1 MLQIPFWIYSNMAD
15 KRTMFKPNF
24 LLLLILALRLF
35 WLFLVIWWTN
45 AAILNPTLTFYVNKT
60 TILQHSDLR
69 GNFKLNFELYLNNAS
84 YYNMPDTRG
93 NFKPNLLLLLV
104 WRKQMRYFEFTAI
117 WRTRAAILNFV
128 IIL

>member
-1 MLQIPFWIYSNMAD
+1 
-15 KRTMFKPNF
+15 
-24 LLLLILALRLF
+24 
-35 WLFLVIWWTN
+35 LVIWWTN

-104 WRKQMRYFEFTAI
+104 
-117 WRTRAAILNFV
+117 
-128 IIL
+128 